1 VLTLASTSDAAGIA
15 LGAPKAR
22 RRQRFKM
29 LRVQTRGTGRANEA
43 CARRW
48 SGCPVRPCFWPST
61 LLFRTLTCA
70 TAAGHGSLDG
80 TFVFSSPWRPE
91 PNAKDGSKTSLKVA
105 WHHTPTH
112 SLYARSPSQAL
123 VGLLHKCST
132 STPFLPSSHPLHS
145 SLNTLRD
152 HCCFLC
158 PSCLSAC
165 TFLLWFCSCLKCC
178 HR

>member
-112 SLYARSPSQAL
+112 SQ
-123 VGLLHKCST
+123 VLHLDSV
-132 STPFLPSSHPLHS
+132 S
-145 SLNTLRD
+145 SLIASPPFFTEHSQGPLLFPVSILPFCV
-152 HCCFLC
+152 HFFVVVLQ
-158 PSCLSAC
+158 LS
-165 TFLLWFCSCLKCC
+165 
-178 HR
+178 